1 MKVLENTFANFQHC
15 EYLRMNGADDDY
27 IGDTDDDDDDDGGA
41 EVKLW
46 DSRRLSS
53 ATS

>member
-1 MKVLENTFANFQHC
+1 
-15 EYLRMNGADDDY
+15 MNGADHDY
-27 IGDTDDDDDDDGGA
+27 IGDTDDDDDDGGA

>member
-1 MKVLENTFANFQHC
+1 MD
-15 EYLRMNGADDDY
+15 GADEDY
-27 IGDTDDDDDDDGGA
+27 IGDTDDDDDDDDGGA

>member
-1 MKVLENTFANFQHC
+1 M
-15 EYLRMNGADDDY
+15 DY
-27 IGDTDDDDDDDGGA
+27 IGDTDGDDDDGGA
-41 EVKLW
+41 QVKLW